1 MSSVTIQISH
11 LTIEYIPHIVHFGV
25 VTCEQKQPTFRYT
38 EGRRKDIVWA
48 QREGE
53 GERELG
59 EEDRKPHLLESKI
72 KELSLIQ
79 C

>member
-1 MSSVTIQISH
+1 MVLAAT
-11 LTIEYIPHIVHFGV
+11 V

-53 GERELG
+53 GCRGKLPNDAPVPRSPAVLPVPG
-59 EEDRKPHLLESKI
+59 FLEFPRG
-72 KELSLIQ
+72 
-79 C
+79 